1 MIVALQKVQDS
12 LKKIWKL
19 KLEATEAAN
28 GEAGLPRVVKL
39 ARRLK
44 LSEKE
49 TTVLIYTLCSQVLRV
64 GVVITDDC
72 YQNHLMLF

>member
-64 GVVITDDC
+64 GVVITGDC

>member
-1 MIVALQKVQDS
+1 MALQKVQDS

-64 GVVITDDC
+64 GVVITDDR
-72 YQNHLMLF
+72 YQNHLMLLI